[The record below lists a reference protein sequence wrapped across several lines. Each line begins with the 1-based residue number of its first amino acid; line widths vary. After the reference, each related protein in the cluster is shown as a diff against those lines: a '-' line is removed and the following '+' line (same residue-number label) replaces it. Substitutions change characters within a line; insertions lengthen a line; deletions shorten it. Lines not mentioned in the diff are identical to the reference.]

1 MKRIVLV
8 SLALS
13 LLLPFAAFAGGLEVF
28 LSNVNVQARAD
39 MPGFSVGLSTQF
51 GVPVTQVQ
59 AVIRSVPEPA
69 DAFMILQL
77 GQMSGKRP
85 ETVLAV
91 YRPNKKK
98 GWGAIAKD
106 LGMKPGSAEFHAL
119 KNGDLDF
126 TGKPSKSGGG
136 HGSSRGSK
144 HTGSPRIDHG
154 SSRGSDYGNGSE
166 HGGQGNGKGGG
177 QGNGKGGGH
186 GKGRNN

>member
-8 SLALS
+8 SLAIF
-13 LLLPFAAFAGGLEVF
+13 LLLPVAAFAGGLEVF

-77 GQMSGKRP
+77 GQMSGKKP

-98 GWGAIAKD
+98 GWGAISKD
-106 LGMKPGSAEFHAL
+106 LGIKPGSAEFHAL
-119 KNGDLDF
+119 KNGELDF
-126 TGKPSKSGGG
+126 TGKPSRRGGG
-136 HGSSRGSK
+136 HTASQGN
-144 HTGSPRIDHG
+144 DHG
-154 SSRGSDYGNGSE
+154 SARDSDYGNGSE
-166 HGGQGNGKGGG
+166 HGGGH
-177 QGNGKGGGH
+177 GNGKGGGH